1 VDTTQKTSQVRA
13 STARPSGASRG
24 TGRDRDEWFAL
35 LDAWGASGRRY
46 REIADWLTT
55 EHGVSDWWAQ
65 KLVVEYQQARG
76 VRAPGIRPDGTF
88 TIGVSRIVAA
98 PVDEVYAAFV
108 EPERRRAW
116 LPGSVLRERTT
127 ATGRSARFDWG
138 EDGATRINVAFVAT
152 SGRKTQVAV
161 EHVRLPDARAAER
174 EKEAWRGRL
183 ADLIALLEEGLPNH
197 SSAVAAL
204 ASPRGRARP

>member
-1 VDTTQKTSQVRA
+1 MGTSEGSRTVPASTSRA
-13 STARPSGASRG
+13 SGVRRG
-24 TGRDRDEWFAL
+24 TGRERTEWFTL

-55 EHGVSDWWAQ
+55 RHGLSDWWAQ

-76 VRAPGIRPDGTF
+76 VRAPGVRPDGTF
-88 TIGVSRIVAA
+88 TVGVSRIVAA
-98 PVDEVYAAFV
+98 PIAEVYAAFV

-116 LPGSVLRERTT
+116 LPGAVLRERTT
-127 ATGRSARFDWG
+127 VPGRSARFDWG
-138 EDGATRINVAFVAT
+138 QEGATRINVAFAVT

-174 EKEAWRGRL
+174 EREAWRGRL
-183 ADLIALLEEGLPNH
+183 ADLIALVEHTSPAAGEGC
-197 SSAVAAL
+197 
-204 ASPRGRARP
+204 